1 MAGKPSACPVAH
13 DFPFAKTDP
22 MTMPAEFAELR
33 EREPVARV
41 RLPSGDLA
49 WLVTRYADAK
59 AVLSDW
65 RFSRDTG
72 RPGAARM
79 NTAIGFGNRGNPFA
93 DPPDHTRWRR
103 LVAKAFT
110 ARRVERM
117 RPGIQA
123 VVDRLVGAMIEQGPP
138 LDLMEALAYPL
149 PITVLCEMLGVPVE
163 DQTRFRGWI
172 DDMLNAAFTP
182 ERRTEAAVALIEY
195 ARALSEAKRREP
207 ADDLLSALVAVR
219 DEGDGRLS
227 DDDLFVTVMTL
238 LVAGYKTTA
247 AQIGKGLL
255 TLFRHPAELAA
266 ARAGRDE
273 AHLRR
278 VSEELLR
285 FTPPGAGYGIARYA
299 VEDVEVG
306 GVLIPAGSTVFVARH
321 SGNRDEAHF
330 PDAETFDISRGTASQ
345 HLTFGAGPAFCV
357 GAPVARMELEL
368 AFDALLHRL
377 PGLALAVPE
386 PEIPWNSDNAAQAP
400 ERVPITWDGPAAR
413 EAEAARTTAMGGTA

>member
-1 MAGKPSACPVAH
+1 MAAKPSACPVAH

-49 WLVTRYADAK
+49 WLVTRYADTK

-65 RFSRDTG
+65 RFSRDTA
-72 RPGAARM
+72 RPDAARM
-79 NTAIGFGNRGNPFA
+79 NTAIGFGNHGNPFA

-103 LVAKAFT
+103 LVARAFT

-123 VVDRLVGAMIEQGPP
+123 IVDRLVGAMIDRGPDA
-138 LDLMEALAYPL
+138 DLMEALAYPL
-149 PITVLCEMLGVPVE
+149 PITVLCDMLGVPVA
-163 DQTRFRGWI
+163 DQVRFRGWI
-172 DDMLNAAFTP
+172 DDMLNAAFTS
-182 ERRTEAAVALIEY
+182 ERRMEAAAALIDY
-195 ARALSEAKRREP
+195 AKALADAKRRDP
-207 ADDLLSALVAVR
+207 ADDMLSALVAVR
-219 DEGDGRLS
+219 DEDDGRL
-227 DDDLFVTVMTL
+227 DDDELFVTVMTL

-266 ARAGRDE
+266 ARAHRDE
-273 AHLRR
+273 ARLRR

-330 PDAETFDISRGTASQ
+330 PDAERFDIGRGTANQ

-386 PEIPWNSDNAAQAP
+386 AEVPWNSDTAAQAP
-400 ERVPITWDGPAAR
+400 ERVLITWDGAAAR
-413 EAEAARTTAMGGTA
+413 LRSAP